1 MYLFQNDEDDDV
13 KYKLL
18 KTINKIIEL
27 DYEVFQ
33 KQIYEQLTKYQ

>member
-33 KQIYEQLTKYQ
+33 KQIYE

>member
-27 DYEVFQ
+27 DYDVFQ